1 LVDFFPLLLPLFE
14 GIPFPEFEDAVD
26 IIVSSIVSPSQAQE
40 SREGWNHQCTA
51 VAVCVIFC
59 NSHDSGEENIFFSFE
74 LWKKIDFGQ
83 LSQKMSNKYSLEFA
97 LDTLPPHILIGELYQ
112 IKICIVHGPT
122 KGIGKRYVSE
132 LYGVLLFLVIIL
144 MNLIALPH
152 QFRFKLIMHRMGNMQ
167 EENW

>member
-1 LVDFFPLLLPLFE
+1 
-14 GIPFPEFEDAVD
+14 
-26 IIVSSIVSPSQAQE
+26 
-40 SREGWNHQCTA
+40 
-51 VAVCVIFC
+51 
-59 NSHDSGEENIFFSFE
+59 
-74 LWKKIDFGQ
+74 
-83 LSQKMSNKYSLEFA
+83 MSNKYSLEFA